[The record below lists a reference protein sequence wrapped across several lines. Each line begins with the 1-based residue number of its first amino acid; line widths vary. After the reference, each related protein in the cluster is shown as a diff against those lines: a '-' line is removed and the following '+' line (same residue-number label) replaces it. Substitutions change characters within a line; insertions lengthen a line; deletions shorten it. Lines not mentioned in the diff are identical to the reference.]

1 MNSNAKME
9 ELFYSSDS
17 RSSVAE
23 YVTSYIRNNILL
35 LKYPAGM
42 LLKEVPL
49 AAAAGS
55 SRSAVRSALQQL
67 ENEGLVEPLKNGRKK
82 VCGFSTKHIRNLYE
96 VRKMLEL
103 RSLTQIL
110 EEGNQCLH
118 KHGREII
125 STALETCTFS
135 VGTEQS
141 TLERVRSDAVF
152 HRSLIRATENYALL
166 QCWNSIEPVI
176 WSLLNINAT
185 MSDRDKHFEQY
196 QTHDELIKMLLNG
209 DSGVLERLEEHI
221 NISEGMVIE
230 TFKRLGLV
238 DGENKEASPSC

>member
-1 MNSNAKME
+1 MNSNANME
-9 ELFYSSDS
+9 ELFYSSNS

-23 YVTSYIRNNILL
+23 SVTSYIRNNIFL
-35 LKYPAGM
+35 LKFPAGTM
-42 LLKEVPL
+42 LKELPL
-49 AAAAGS
+49 AEATGS

-67 ENEGLVEPLKNGRKK
+67 ENEGLVEFLSNGRKQ
-82 VCGFSTKHIRNLYE
+82 VRGFSTKHIQNLYE

-103 RSLTQIL
+103 RSVSQIL

-135 VGTEQS
+135 ADSEQG
-141 TLERVRSDAVF
+141 TLERVRSDALF

-185 MSDRDKHFEQY
+185 ISDQDKHFEQY
-196 QTHDELIKMLLNG
+196 QVHDELIKMLLNE
-209 DSGVLERLEEHI
+209 DNNVLECLETHI
-221 NISEGMVIE
+221 NISEAMVIK
-230 TFKRLGLV
+230 TFKRLGLA
-238 DGENKEASPSC
+238 DEDA